1 MWVQTCPRKDWIFLV
16 VFSVPLLPVSYSSVE
31 QNRGAKAM
39 ESCKFIDLLKN
50 RLKTT
55 IRLCCTLPYSS
66 LHCSNLLYATLLYF
80 TLCYATLLDSSL
92 HYATPLYFYSSLPY
106 STVLY
111 STLVYSMLCCTTLRY
126 SMPLYPTLL
135 YSTPLY
141 IAISFS
147 SNKHV
152 QSYWF
157 FFYLTVL
164 TAKLPP
170 RVDQTA
176 HWMSCTDMFKKFG
189 YRKSFVIFLLQALFG
204 TIDEVIFNYHVTK

>member
-1 MWVQTCPRKDWIFLV
+1 MRVQTCPRKGWIFLV

-80 TLCYATLLDSSL
+80 TLCYATLLDSLL

-126 SMPLYPTLL
+126 SMLLYPTLL

-157 FFYLTVL
+157 FFIWLSLQPSFHHVSIRLHTGWVVL
-164 TAKLPP
+164 TCLKNL
-170 RVDQTA
+170 DITSLS
-176 HWMSCTDMFKKFG
+176 WF
-189 YRKSFVIFLLQALFG
+189 SFCKHYLELLMR
-204 TIDEVIFNYHVTK
+204 